1 MSLRRVVLDE
11 REIPQVWYNLQADL
25 PEPLP
30 NMLHPVTRNPLVPD
44 DLAAIFPP
52 GLIEQELSRE
62 RYIDIPGEVMDI
74 YRSWRPTP
82 LIRALKLEQLLETPA
97 HIYYKYEGT

>member
-30 NMLHPVTRNPLVPD
+30 TMLHPVTRNPLVPD
-44 DLAAIFPP
+44 DLAPIFPP
-52 GLIEQELSRE
+52 DLIEQELLGKGE
-62 RYIDIPGEVMDI
+62 QPGKGACI
-74 YRSWRPTP
+74 
-82 LIRALKLEQLLETPA
+82 A
-97 HIYYKYEGT
+97 GTNPKQTEKKGLCP